1 MMLGAH
7 TEMLR
12 NLVLVFAGGVV
23 GTLLRAGLVP
33 LIGEPADL
41 PLGVLVVNL
50 VGAFALGFLVGYLTR
65 IGSGETDHGLRLLFG
80 TGLLGGFTT
89 YSMLAT
95 DVAVMIQDGRV
106 LAGVAYGFGS
116 VVLGIGASWLGLL
129 AAQVSRRP
137 A

>member
-1 MMLGAH
+1 MPGAH

-12 NLVLVFAGGVV
+12 NLLLVFAGGAV
-23 GTLLRAGLVP
+23 GTLLRAGIVP
-33 LIGEPADL
+33 LIGEPANL
-41 PLGVLVVNL
+41 PLGVLTVNL
-50 VGAFALGFLVGYLTR
+50 LGAFALGLLVGYLTR
-65 IGSGETDHGLRLLFG
+65 IGSGQTDHGLRLLFG

-89 YSMLAT
+89 YSLLAT
-95 DVAVMIQDGRV
+95 GVAVMIHDGRL